1 MAESLFWHMM
11 LLAFSSTIDGDLLSI
26 AKELI
31 RGRAQI
37 AIGLVKT
44 YGVALAE
51 VARKLGVSTS
61 AISKIVKRAAQ

>member
-1 MAESLFWHMM
+1 
-11 LLAFSSTIDGDLLSI
+11 LLILRAKPNKSFALVFVQPL
-26 AKELI
+26 AKELSRI
-31 RGRAQI
+31 RAQI

-61 AISKIVKRAAQ
+61 VISKIVKRAAQ

>member
-11 LLAFSSTIDGDLLSI
+11 LLVFSSTIDGDLLSI
-26 AKELI
+26 AKELS
-31 RGRAQI
+31 RVRAQI

-61 AISKIVKRAAQ
+61 VISKIVKRAAQ